1 MKAKKIISVTGA
13 VIIILCYIIILLF
26 SSCAETAYLSRVGY
40 VSEIDSKNGIYTVY
54 FPCENQRY
62 KNQKCGAWLP
72 YRMDTTVT
80 LMQKFEIK

>member
-13 VIIILCYIIILLF
+13 VIIILCYIIIMLF

-40 VSEIDSKNGIYTVY
+40 VSEINQKTGIYTVY

-62 KNQKCGAWLP
+62 RNQKCGAWLP

>member
-1 MKAKKIISVTGA
+1 MKAKKLISVTSA
-13 VIIILCYIIILLF
+13 IIIIVCYIIIILT

-40 VSEIDSKNGIYTVY
+40 VSEINQKTGIYTVY

-62 KNQKCGAWLP
+62 RNQKCGAWLP

>member
-1 MKAKKIISVTGA
+1 MKAKLISVTSA
-13 VIIILCYIIILLF
+13 VIIILCYIIIILT

-40 VSEIDSKNGIYTVY
+40 VSEINQKTGIYTVY

-62 KNQKCGAWLP
+62 RNQKCGAWLP

>member
-1 MKAKKIISVTGA
+1 MKAKKIISVTSA
-13 VIIILCYIIILLF
+13 IIIIVCYIIILLT

-40 VSEIDSKNGIYTVY
+40 VSEINQKTGIYTVY